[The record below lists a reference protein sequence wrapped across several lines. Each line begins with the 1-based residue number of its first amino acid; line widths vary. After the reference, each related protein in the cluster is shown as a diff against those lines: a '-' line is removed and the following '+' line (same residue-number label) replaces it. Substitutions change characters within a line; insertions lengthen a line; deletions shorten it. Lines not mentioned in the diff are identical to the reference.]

1 MSEKSWWITGILVTC
16 FLIIALL
23 VGIPQYTVYQKTL
36 NGKAELQEAEFTR
49 QVRVLEAK
57 AKAESAELEGKAIIT
72 RATAQSE
79 ANKTI
84 DKSLTP
90 EVLQYQFLEILT
102 ENGAT
107 GDDTIIYVP
116 TTSSN
121 GVPIG
126 LPLPEASRVIKK

>member
-1 MSEKSWWITGILVTC
+1 M
-16 FLIIALL
+16 L
-23 VGIPQYTVYQKTL
+23 VGFPQYKVYQKTL

-72 RATAQSE
+72 RATAQAE

-84 DKSLTP
+84 DESLTP

-126 LPLPEASRVIKK
+126 LPLPEASRVTKK